1 MELRG
6 EIVVLHV
13 DDDPEVAETTAE
25 FLEREDDRFVVETA
39 TSAAAGLE
47 ALSALDPDCILS
59 DYEMPGRDGIEFLAA
74 VREAGVD
81 VPFILYPGHG
91 SEEVASEAIAAGVTD
106 YLPKRRDTGQYAVL
120 ANRIADAVS
129 AFRDDE
135 RAGAAGIERDG
146 EAADRHADLRLY
158 ERAVES
164 SFDLIAG
171 MDAEYTL
178 VFANE
183 RYRAFH
189 GLAEEDVGS
198 VSLPEVL
205 GDAWD
210 GTVADRQER
219 VLDGEMLRYEVD
231 RAGPDGE
238 MRTFSVQDYPLL
250 DDDGTVLGVV
260 GSMRDITERT
270 ERERE
275 LRRLKERL
283 DLAVEAANVGVWD
296 WDLRTDAVEFNDQWA
311 AMLGHAPGDIDP
323 HIDAW
328 RERLHPEDAPAV
340 REALKAHFAGETE
353 YYECDHRMRTADGG
367 WKWIRDVGRVT
378 EYEDGEPARAV
389 GVHLD
394 IDERKERER
403 ALRESE
409 REYRS
414 LFESNPA
421 VLWVED
427 FSAVAAYVESLAAEV
442 PDLETHLANNPAE
455 MRTIL
460 EKVEIIDVSKQAVE
474 RYGADSKAH
483 LMENVEAIFTPEAYD
498 ANVEVYSGI
507 ADGETH
513 FRVRTVARTFDGER
527 LDEIMDVRV
536 PEAYADDYSRV
547 YLTVTDITERKRHER
562 KLTALHDVA
571 TDLGACEAPESVCE
585 RTLEAGRDILA
596 FDLSRIDLGSDA
608 YTTTPDGADV
618 PEDARLSADGAI
630 AGNVA
635 RTGESLSIADIEE
648 RPEAGGTG
656 PFRSG
661 LYVPI
666 GDHGVFQALAEAP
679 GAFEEADLELAELLV
694 SHAAS
699 ALDRLADERTLE
711 RHNERLEEFARI
723 VSHDLRNPLTVAR
736 SQTELLRAEYDL
748 DGLDAVARAHERMD
762 TLIEDL
768 LALTLEGDGQ
778 LDAEAVDLATLV
790 EQCWGTVETA
800 GATLRVETERTIRA
814 DRGQLSRVL
823 ENLIGNAVEHG
834 SKGSPSQVPGEAL
847 EHGGDVTVTVGDIEG
862 GFFVADDGVGIPEAD
877 RSSVFE
883 AGYSTSE
890 DGTGFGLAIVR
901 RIADVHGWDIAVTA
915 GPDGGTRFEI
925 TGVDIE

>member
-13 DDDPEVAETTAE
+13 DDDPDFAETTAA
-25 FLEREDDRFVVETA
+25 FLEREDDRFVVETVSNA
-39 TSAAAGLE
+39 EAGLE
-47 ALSALDPDCILS
+47 ALSALDPDCIIS
-59 DYEMPGRDGIEFLAA
+59 DYEMPGRDGIEFLKA

-81 VPFILYPGHG
+81 VPFILYTGHG
-91 SEEVASEAIAAGVTD
+91 SEEIASEAISAGVTD
-106 YLPKRRDTGQYAVL
+106 YLRKQSGTSQYAFL
-120 ANRIADAVS
+120 ANRITNAVS
-129 AFRDDE
+129 QLRHGE
-135 RAGAAGIERDG
+135 R
-146 EAADRHADLRLY
+146 ADLRLY

-171 MDAEYTL
+171 MDTEYTL

-183 RYRAFH
+183 RYRSFH
-189 GLAEEDVGS
+189 GLSEDDVGT

-210 GTVADRQER
+210 ETVVDRQQR
-219 VLDGEMLRYEVD
+219 VLDGEVLRYEVE
-231 RAGPDGE
+231 RAGPDGDE
-238 MRTFSVQDYPLL
+238 RTFSVQDYPLL

-270 ERERE
+270 ERDRE
-275 LRRLKERL
+275 LRRLTERL
-283 DLAVEAANVGVWD
+283 DLAVEAANIGVWD
-296 WDLRTDAVEFNDQWA
+296 WDLRTDAVQFNDQWA
-311 AMLGHAPGDIDP
+311 AMLGHAPADIDP

-340 REALKAHFAGETE
+340 REALEAHFAGETE
-353 YYECDHRMRTADGG
+353 YYECDHRMRTADGD
-367 WKWIRDVGRVT
+367 WKWIRDIGRVT
-378 EYEDGEPARAV
+378 EREDGEPVRAV

-403 ALRESE
+403 ALWERE

-421 VLWVED
+421 VVWVED
-427 FSAVAAYVESLAAEV
+427 FSEVADYVESLAAEV
-442 PDLETHLANNPAE
+442 PDLKAHLENSPAE

-460 EKVEIIDVSKQAVE
+460 KKVEIIDVSEQAVE

-498 ANVEVYSGI
+498 ANVEVYAGI

-513 FRVRTVARTFDGER
+513 FRVRTTARTFDGER
-527 LDEIMDVRV
+527 IEEIMDVRV

-571 TDLGACEAPESVCE
+571 TDLGACETSESVCE

-596 FDLSRIDLGSDA
+596 FDLSRIDLGADA
-608 YTTTPDGADV
+608 YTTTPEATDV
-618 PEDARLSADGAI
+618 PEDAGLSADGAL
-630 AGNVA
+630 AERAA

-648 RPEAGGTG
+648 CPEAGGTG

-679 GAFEEADLELAELLV
+679 GAFEKSDLELAELLV
-694 SHAAS
+694 SHAES

-711 RHNERLEEFARI
+711 GHNERLEEFARI

-736 SQTELLRAEYDL
+736 SQTELLQAEYDL
-748 DGLDAVARAHERMD
+748 DGLDTVSRAHERMD

-768 LALTLEGDGQ
+768 LALALEGDGQ
-778 LDAEAVDLATLV
+778 IDTEAVDLATLA
-790 EQCWGTVETA
+790 EQCWETVETT

-823 ENLIGNAVEHG
+823 ENLIGNAIEHG
-834 SKGSPSQVPGEAL
+834 SKGSPSQSPGEAL
-847 EHGGDVTVTVGDIEG
+847 EHGGGDVTVTVGDIEG
-862 GFFVADDGVGIPEAD
+862 GFFVADDGVGIPDAE

-883 AGYSTSE
+883 VGYSTSDE
-890 DGTGFGLAIVR
+890 GTGFGLAIVR
-901 RIADVHGWDIAVTA
+901 RIVDVHGWDIAVTA
-915 GPDGGTRFEI
+915 APDGGTRFEI
-925 TGVDIE
+925 TGVAIE